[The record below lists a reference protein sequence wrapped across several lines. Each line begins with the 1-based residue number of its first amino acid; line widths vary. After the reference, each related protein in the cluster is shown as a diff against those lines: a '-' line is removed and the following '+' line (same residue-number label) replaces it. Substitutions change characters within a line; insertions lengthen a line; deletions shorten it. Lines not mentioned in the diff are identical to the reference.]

1 MIEHAA
7 AENRQERRQRVLK
20 GGTILTTIA
29 NSEVRCTIRNMSKTG
44 AELKVGIDAGQAEIM
59 KQMIPLGRPGTP
71 EEAAGAVYLFCRSES
86 DYISGEVIVAA
97 GGLRM

>member
-44 AELKVGIDAGQAEIM
+44 AELKVGIDARVPHEFLLYVPMDGIAYRAIVRWRRDDR
-59 KQMIPLGRPGTP
+59 LGVEFTGTAP
-71 EEAAGAVYLFCRSES
+71 KPRWHYG
-86 DYISGEVIVAA
+86 
-97 GGLRM
+97 